1 MSKTNTLRRD
11 ALAALV
17 EKVRNAPP
25 PANDYLDML
34 TEHKPSRPIAAP
46 PKPEPATPPRKDTT
60 APKVPPLPPIVARTH
75 AERTAAPLAKP
86 EPKKLVP
93 LWPNFQYMQHQETGI
108 RWMLERERQGEGGI
122 LADEMGLGK
131 TIQMA
136 GLIKSKMCE
145 HTLLITP
152 VAVIQQ
158 WKSILLKSKVNVFIP
173 DPSNYTWRSETKT
186 FPLAANVY
194 IIGYESALRKTSLVK
209 AFKIDKPWDRLIYD
223 EAHRLGSGNT
233 STDLCNLIKAN
244 HIWLL
249 TGTPIVNTIKNL
261 TTLLEITGA
270 NVKHS
275 SNLETLAPILKAS
288 IISRSMDDL
297 RASIK
302 DAPPKPEYVTIRV
315 PFNTEEEKDFY
326 LGMTGII
333 RRRWKALEADGGGA
347 AIERFKLFMRLRQ
360 LSLHPQIYI
369 AARKHAL
376 KSLYTRPDW
385 EGSSTKFDTLRN
397 IICDSPTQH
406 KWIVFCHF
414 RMEMDMLQ
422 TMFKAESCVEMVQQ
436 YHGGLTAEAK
446 QDVIDR
452 THIPLTQGKQDIL
465 LVQLQSGG
473 TGLNLQH
480 FDKIIMTGPWWT
492 KALMEQAVGRAV
504 RIGQKKVVTV
514 YNIILEEEE
523 ALNIDRFMTEKS
535 NEKGE
540 LCRTALSY
548 AQRSQNI
555 TDLEL
560 PDNLSDVSIPPCAK
574 VNNPL

>member
-25 PANDYLDML
+25 PANHYLDML
-34 TEHKPSRPIAAP
+34 TEYKPSRPIAAP

-75 AERTAAPLAKP
+75 AERTTAPLAKP
-86 EPKKLVP
+86 EPRKLVP
-93 LWPNFQYMQHQETGI
+93 LWPDFQYMQHQETGI

-186 FPLAANVY
+186 LPLAANVY
-194 IIGYESALRKTSLVK
+194 IIGYESALRKISLVK

-270 NVKHS
+270 NLKHS

-326 LGMTGII
+326 FGMTGII

-397 IICDSPTQH
+397 IICDSSTQH